1 MDVDVDVD
9 WEDDGDE
16 DEDDEDEEDV
26 DDGLTVGLLRLLF
39 LGVPVVDT
47 SAVVV
52 EEGRLFAVP
61 TSSTFLPFP
70 ETTISPSALHIAAP
84 TSTA

>member
-1 MDVDVDVD
+1 MDVDVD

-16 DEDDEDEEDV
+16 DEDDEDVE
-26 DDGLTVGLLRLLF
+26 DGLPVGLLRLLF
-39 LGVPVVDT
+39 LGVPVVDA
-47 SAVVV
+47 SAANV
-52 EEGRLFAVP
+52 EEGRLFVV

-70 ETTISPSALHIAAP
+70 ETTISPSALHTAAP